1 VSRNSY
7 FNLFVELRNKR
18 HTTAVS
24 SVVILVDLL
33 LNLAGFYH
41 C

>member
-1 VSRNSY
+1 
-7 FNLFVELRNKR
+7 
-18 HTTAVS
+18 
-24 SVVILVDLL
+24 VVRSAAILADML